1 MHFKTSQGGTIFA
14 GVTKPR
20 SGIACGFTLIEL
32 LVAISILAIV
42 AVLGWRGLDSIVR
55 ARTALSENLEQTRG
69 LQLAFA
75 QLQSDCFNLTPTA
88 NLVNRL
94 PLQTAGQTLLM
105 VRNVM
110 SDNQPIRLQAV
121 MYRVRAGVLTRW
133 ESPAVRDLGEL
144 DRWLQYARTD
154 ATTSQ
159 EVKLQNGVAAMV
171 LRSWN
176 NGWHDD
182 DNLIAPNGVNE
193 TTGLEVT
200 LQLKDRPTGL
210 RKIFLLGAA

>member
-1 MHFKTSQGGTIFA
+1 MHSRIFGDTAIFKD
-14 GVTKPR
+14 VPNVR
-20 SGIACGFTLIEL
+20 SAIARGFTLIEL

-75 QLQSDCFNLTPTA
+75 QLQNDCVNLTPA
-88 NLVNRL
+88 SSLVNRL
-94 PLQTAGQTLLM
+94 PLQIEGQTLLI
-105 VRNVM
+105 VRNVI

-121 MYRVRAGVLTRW
+121 MYRVRDSVLTRW

-144 DRWLQYARTD
+144 DRRLQFARGD
-154 ATTSQ
+154 ATRSQ
-159 EVKLQNGVAAMV
+159 EVKLKSGVSTMM

-176 NGWHDD
+176 NGWRNG
-182 DNLIAPNGVNE
+182 DNMAADGVND

-200 LQLKDRPTGL
+200 LQLQGRATGL
-210 RKIFLLGAA
+210 RKVFLLGAA